1 MFLNM
6 DNRLIFVFIA
16 FFISLIMGVIVIPNI
31 LLIAKRKKL
40 FDPIDGRKEKIAPT
54 PRLGGFAFFPISMFS
69 FVLMVGMR
77 YIYNYPIASDT
88 EVSVLIYTTFL
99 AAALLLIFF
108 TGLADDL
115 VEISF
120 KIKFLVQALCAALI
134 VFSGL
139 YIVNFEGLLFIKQL
153 PVWIAVPFTVVL
165 IVYIVNAYNLID
177 GINGLCSGL
186 GLVALLAFAGWNIY
200 VENYVFA
207 MLAMGVVGIVS
218 AFFYFNTS
226 SKRLRIFMGDTGSL
240 TLGFIISFF
249 AVKFIAV
256 PQANPEF
263 YIPHSPISL
272 MIGLLFIPF
281 FDTFRVFIGRLMK
294 GKSPFHPDRT
304 HIHHKLLNVG
314 FTHIQSTIV
323 IVFSQIGFL
332 VVNVLL
338 SEVLMLNVNVV
349 LLIDVVMAIGI
360 VMLINKTIDA
370 KQKRVVSN
378 IKQKI

>member
-1 MFLNM
+1 M
-6 DNRLIFVFIA
+6 DYRLIFVFIA
-16 FFISLIMGVIVIPNI
+16 FFISLIMGVIIIPNI

-40 FDPIDGRKEKIAPT
+40 FDPIDDRKEKIAPT

-88 EVSVLIYTTFL
+88 EVSVLVYTTFL

-120 KIKFLVQALCAALI
+120 KVKFFVQTLCALLI

-139 YIVNFEGLLFIKQL
+139 YITNFENILCVEQL
-153 PVWIAVPFTVVL
+153 PVWIAMPFTIIL

-186 GLVALLAFAGWNIY
+186 GLVALVAFSAWNIY

-207 MLAMGVVGIVS
+207 MLAMSVIGIVAS
-218 AFFYFNTS
+218 FFYFNTS
-226 SKRLRIFMGDTGSL
+226 SKRLKIFMGDTGSL
-240 TLGFIISFF
+240 TLGFIIAFF
-249 AVKFIAV
+249 AVKFISI
-256 PQANPEF
+256 PQSNPEF
-263 YIPHSPISL
+263 YIPNSPITL
-272 MIGLLFIPF
+272 MLGLLFIPF
-281 FDTFRVFIGRLMK
+281 FDTLRVFMNRVMQ

-304 HIHHKLLNVG
+304 HIHHKLLSVG
-314 FTHIQSTIV
+314 LTHIQSTIV
-323 IVFSQIGFL
+323 LIFAQIGFL
-332 VVNVLL
+332 GINILL
-338 SEVLMLNVNVV
+338 SEVLRLNVNWI
-349 LLIDVVMAIGI
+349 LLIDGVMAVGI
-360 VMLINKTIDA
+360 IRIINKMIEA
-370 KQKRVVSN
+370 KKTKEKYKTVL
-378 IKQKI
+378 K